1 MSDGKTLAVGSETM
15 KSSGFVMNNNEL
27 KNQKWFE
34 DLPMI
39 FNECTGRTLIGSDRS
54 NK

>member
-1 MSDGKTLAVGSETM
+1 MA
-15 KSSGFVMNNNEL
+15 NNDCNRILKEFPCEYNEL
-27 KNQKWFE
+27 KNQKLFE

-39 FNECTGRTLIGSDRS
+39 FNECKGRTLIGSDRS